1 MILARHADS
10 MLWAGRYLERADTI
24 ARCVSVETNAV
35 MHRPPTEA
43 RLAARRLVQALGL
56 QDEFVAARVSTG
68 PYAVMDFLVSDDSH
82 PGSVASAVQAVR
94 ENLRIVRDRIPVELW
109 EEANSLYILMQSAK
123 AVSAGTR
130 EQTGGEVSRMSVI
143 TARRGCRS
151 LSGVMTESMMR
162 DEGYA
167 FLEVGRL
174 LERAI
179 LTVELLKSGL
189 GTGSDVFDG
198 NRLLAFTHSLQ
209 AARREIGHSP
219 SWDAAA
225 RFLLQH
231 ETLPRSVL
239 WCLGRVERRLDDLAA
254 AAGAVATPRRRAG
267 ALRAHLEYG
276 ELDAALAHE
285 PEVELSGLGTALA
298 TLAAD
303 VHASTVA
310 GSGLAQVH
318 SQFVRPGHG
327 VPNSPTQQDP
337 KPRDPKPQDDRS

>member
-10 MLWAGRYLERADTI
+10 LLWAGRYLERADTI

-35 MHRPPTEA
+35 MHRQATEA
-43 RLAARRLVQALGL
+43 RLASRRLVQALGL
-56 QDEFVAARVSTG
+56 QDEFVAAQVGTG

-82 PGSVASAVQAVR
+82 PGSVVSAVQAVR

-123 AVSAGTR
+123 SVGAAAR

-151 LSGVMTESMMR
+151 LSGVMTESMSR

-167 FLEVGRL
+167 FMEAGRL
-174 LERAI
+174 LERSI

-209 AARREIGHSP
+209 AAKRELGHSP
-219 SWDAAA
+219 QWHAVAK
-225 RFLLQH
+225 FLLQH
-231 ETLPRSVL
+231 EHLPRSVL
-239 WCLGRVERRLDDLAA
+239 WCLGRVEQRLDDLAA

-276 ELDAALAHE
+276 ELDELLADPEAELSHLGSALA
-285 PEVELSGLGTALA
+285 ELAG
-298 TLAAD
+298 D

-310 GSGLAQVH
+310 RSGFSEVHAQY
-318 SQFVRPGHG
+318 VRPGQG
-327 VPNSPTQQDP
+327 NGSPQ
-337 KPRDPKPQDDRS
+337 

>member
-10 MLWAGRYLERADTI
+10 MLWAGRYLERADTT
-24 ARCVSVETNAV
+24 ARCVAVETNAV
-35 MHRPPTEA
+35 MHRQPTEA

-56 QDEFVAARVSTG
+56 QDEFVAARVATG

-82 PGSVASAVQAVR
+82 PGSVMSAVKSVR
-94 ENLRIVRDRIPVELW
+94 ENLRVVRDRIPVELW
-109 EEANSLYILMQSAK
+109 EEANSLHILMESAK

-151 LSGVMTESMMR
+151 LSGVMTESMTR

-167 FLEVGRL
+167 FMEVGRL
-174 LERAI
+174 LERSI
-179 LTVELLKSGL
+179 LTIDLLTSGL

-209 AARREIGHSP
+209 AARRELGHSP
-219 SWDAAA
+219 SWAAVA

-231 ETLPRSVL
+231 QVLPRSVL
-239 WCLGRVERRLDDLAA
+239 WCLGRVELRLEDLAA

-267 ALRAHLEYG
+267 AVRAHLEYG
-276 ELDAALAHE
+276 ELDEVLANEPEAELSRLGAALAE
-285 PEVELSGLGTALA
+285 
-298 TLAAD
+298 LAAD
-303 VHASTVA
+303 VHASTIA
-310 GSGLAQVH
+310 GSGFTEVRAQY
-318 SQFVRPGHG
+318 VRPGDG
-327 VPNSPTQQDP
+327 GDVT
-337 KPRDPKPQDDRS
+337 R

>member
-1 MILARHADS
+1 MPTRCC
-10 MLWAGRYLERADTI
+10 GRAATWRGPTPLPGACRWRPTRSCTA
-24 ARCVSVETNAV
+24 
-35 MHRPPTEA
+35 RPP
-43 RLAARRLVQALGL
+43 RPGLAARRLVQALGL

-82 PGSVASAVQAVR
+82 PGSVVSSVQAVR

-109 EEANSLYILMQSAK
+109 EEANSLYILMQSAI
-123 AVSAGTR
+123 AVSAGAR

-167 FLEVGRL
+167 FMEVGRL
-174 LERAI
+174 LERSI

-219 SWDAAA
+219 SWVAVA
-225 RFLLQH
+225 RFLPPAL
-231 ETLPRSVL
+231 RS
-239 WCLGRVERRLDDLAA
+239 API
-254 AAGAVATPRRRAG
+254 GAVVSGAGGAATRGPGSGGRCG
-267 ALRAHLEYG
+267 C
-276 ELDAALAHE
+276 DAAS
-285 PEVELSGLGTALA
+285 PRWGTASA
-298 TLAAD
+298 PGVRRTRRI
-303 VHASTVA
+303 A
-310 GSGLAQVH
+310 GGRTRDRAFRV
-318 SQFVRPGHG
+318 GHG
-327 VPNSPTQQDP
+327 VGHA
-337 KPRDPKPQDDRS
+337 RDRRARQHDCWFGPGRGACAIRAPG